1 MTYGSVDDN
10 KKEGDALLP
19 TTSPSASPR
28 GATGSQRRVSL
39 TDVVSAGQHQR
50 SQRRLLHRNQSHRRT
65 RSSILRR
72 RQKHGLDADEDN
84 NNKKSA
90 VFHQIFSNIENSK
103 SQQESSCSS
112 SRLFSSSSSS
122 SSHHHHSWIY
132 TMLNP
137 RSTKPQAKIFKNF
150 IATVIVVD
158 LIFFIMSTDPNYKDY
173 SIFHHVEGITSS
185 IFLIEYILRLI
196 TCMESK
202 SYQEYGPIFGR
213 LKYTITFSALIDA
226 LATFPFFIEL
236 LFRGNIE
243 LPTLTYVRIF
253 RLLRILKTEAYAK
266 AFDAL
271 WRVFYYNREILSV
284 AGLVCLFLI
293 VLTAVLLYY
302 ARPPPGKHKDE
313 FESIAATMYIST
325 LMLTGQ
331 GGPDPEN
338 FPWYTRIVVLLTGV
352 FSIAVF
358 AIPASMLTWVSFY
371 FWNCTL
377 NP

>member
-1 MTYGSVDDN
+1 MTYGSLLDDN
-10 KKEGDALLP
+10 SKNKEDDALLP
-19 TTSPSASPR
+19 TTTSPSASPR
-28 GATGSQRRVSL
+28 AMQSQRRVSL
-39 TDVVSAGQHQR
+39 TDVVATAGQQR
-50 SQRRLLHRNQSHRRT
+50 SQRRLQHRNQSHRRT

-72 RQKHGLDADEDN
+72 QHHGSNDRDDESN
-84 NNKKSA
+84 KSA
-90 VFHQIFSNIENSK
+90 VFHQIFSNVANA
-103 SQQESSCSS
+103 QQESSSLSCSS
-112 SRLFSSSSSS
+112 SRSSSSR
-122 SSHHHHSWIY
+122 HHHSWIY

-137 RSTKPQAKIFKNF
+137 RSTKFQAKVFKNF
-150 IATVIVVD
+150 IATIIVVD
-158 LIFFIMSTDPNYKDY
+158 LIFFILSTDPNYTDY
-173 SIFHHVEGITSS
+173 GIFHHVEGITST

-196 TCMESK
+196 TCMESR
-202 SYQEYGPIFGR
+202 SYQEYGPIIGR
-213 LKYTITFSALIDA
+213 LKYCVTGGALVDA

-236 LFRGNIE
+236 CFRGSIE

-302 ARPPPGKHKDE
+302 ARPPPGKHANDE

-358 AIPASMLTWVSFY
+358 AIPASMLTWVSCVLD
-371 FWNCTL
+371 CTL
-377 NP
+377 VT

>member
-1 MTYGSVDDN
+1 MDDDVD
-10 KKEGDALLP
+10 E
-19 TTSPSASPR
+19 
-28 GATGSQRRVSL
+28 
-39 TDVVSAGQHQR
+39 
-50 SQRRLLHRNQSHRRT
+50 
-65 RSSILRR
+65 
-72 RQKHGLDADEDN
+72 N
-84 NNKKSA
+84 NNNKSA
-90 VFHQIFSNIENSK
+90 VFHQIFSNIESK
-103 SQQESSCSS
+103 SQQESSSLSCNSSRSS
-112 SRLFSSSSSS
+112 S
-122 SSHHHHSWIY
+122 HHHSWIY

-137 RSTKPQAKIFKNF
+137 RSTKPQAKLFKTF

-158 LIFFIMSTDPNYKDY
+158 LIFFILSTDPNYSDY
-173 SIFHHVEGITSS
+173 GIFRHVEAITSS
-185 IFLIEYILRLI
+185 IFLIEYMLRLL

-202 SYQEYGPIFGR
+202 SYQEYGPILGR
-213 LKYTITFSALIDA
+213 LKYAITLGALIDA

-236 LFRGNIE
+236 CFRGTIE

-313 FESIAATMYIST
+313 FGSIAATMYIST

-358 AIPASMLTWVSFY
+358 AIPASMLTWVS
-371 FWNCTL
+371 
-377 NP
+377 